1 MKHLKILSLLITT
14 VLTACSTLVSP
25 QSSTPKNRIV
35 ISNVSIVDVEN
46 GVTVPGQTVILN
58 GEQIEQ
64 IGMQSDIRI
73 PQDSKVIDGQGL
85 YLMPGLV
92 DAHVHY
98 YDAPV
103 FGRVLIANGVLLI
116 RDMGMPNEYILPL
129 RDELNQGEN
138 LGPEMVAAGR
148 MLDGEP
154 PLIPQIAMGI
164 STPEEG
170 RAAVRQQAEAGVD
183 MIKVYSK
190 LDQNV
195 FLAILDEAKRS
206 GLKVVGH
213 VPDSIYVEDAAA
225 AGLCSSE
232 HWFGFE
238 KVIANLLGEPLQ
250 LTYTGMGSQA
260 DFLQR
265 LDEVDPVALLE
276 TYRRLRASGLTV
288 TPTIVTFKNR
298 PGPGTIDIESIKG
311 GEYISQNLL
320 SFWQSQMI
328 GQSEEPDWVWQ
339 NWAQMVKGLNQA
351 GVPLMVGTD
360 VSVPGIV
367 PGYSVHEEMLIW
379 QEAGIPATDILR
391 SATIVPAKFMGLED
405 RLGSI
410 REGKTASMVLVQGN
424 PLEDI
429 HNAQE
434 IEGVF
439 LRGEYFS
446 RQDLDKLLAEAKDLA
461 RNPNP

>member
-1 MKHLKILSLLITT
+1 MKHLKFLSLILSTG
-14 VLTACSTLVSP
+14 LTACSILVSP
-25 QSSTPKNRIV
+25 QNSKPEKGIV

-46 GVTVPGQTVILN
+46 GVTVPGQTVILY
-58 GEQIEQ
+58 GEQIER
-64 IGMQSDIRI
+64 IGSHDEISIPEDARI
-73 PQDSKVIDGQGL
+73 VDGQGL

-103 FGRVLIANGVLLI
+103 FGRVLIANGVLLV

-129 RDELNQGEN
+129 RDKLNQGKN
-138 LGPEMVAAGR
+138 LGPEMVATGR

-154 PLIPQIAMGI
+154 PLIPSIALGLN
-164 STPEEG
+164 TPEEG
-170 RAAVRQQAEAGVD
+170 RAAVRLQAEAGVD

-190 LDQNV
+190 LDKDV

-213 VPDSIYVEDAAA
+213 VPDSVYIEDAAA
-225 AGLCSSE
+225 AGLRSSE

-238 KVIANLLGEPLQ
+238 KIIAKLLGEPVEFRYQ
-250 LTYTGMGSQA
+250 AMGSEIGY
-260 DFLQR
+260 LMR
-265 LDEVDPVALLE
+265 LDEVDSGALQAV
-276 TYRRLRASGLTV
+276 YGRLNASGLTV
-288 TPTIVTFKNR
+288 TPTVVTFKDWPNVDTFEAR
-298 PGPGTIDIESIKG
+298 DVPG
-311 GEYISQNLL
+311 GEYISQDLL
-320 SFWQSQMI
+320 STWKSEWA
-328 GQSEEPDWVWQ
+328 GQNEIPDPIWQ
-339 NWAQMVKGLNQA
+339 NWAQMVKGLNQT

-360 VSVPGIV
+360 LSVPGIV

-379 QEAGIPATDILR
+379 QEAGIPAPDILR

-410 REGKTASMVLVQGN
+410 REGKTASMVLIRSN

-429 HNAQE
+429 RNAQA

-439 LRGEYFS
+439 LRGEYLS
-446 RQDLDKLLAEAKDLA
+446 RQDLDKMLAEAKDLA
-461 RNPNP
+461 RNPTP